1 MDGNDQT
8 LGHDFFEELSKV
20 ADDMSDAGNG
30 IIQVGLATLGTILF
44 PPYQPA
50 ISAGGG
56 GSSASKLGWGDDDK
70 YKKKYSNR
78 GHSFGRSRR

>member
-8 LGHDFFEELSKV
+8 LGRYFFEELSKV

-30 IIQVGLATLGTILF
+30 IVQVGLATFGAILF
-44 PPYQPA
+44 PPCQPA

-56 GSSASKLGWGDDDK
+56 GCSASKLGWGDDDK
-70 YKKKYSNR
+70 PVGGINLVYT
-78 GHSFGRSRR
+78 

>member
-8 LGHDFFEELSKV
+8 LDRDFFEELSKV

-30 IIQVGLATLGTILF
+30 IVQVGLATFGAILF

-56 GSSASKLGWGDDDK
+56 GCSASKLCWEDDDK
-70 YKKKYSNR
+70 PI
-78 GHSFGRSRR
+78 GRINLVYT